1 MTLGG
6 RASTGD
12 SGMVPEGER
21 VRSRAA
27 SECGGAISGSAHR
40 ARSLGG
46 LTAEGERASSGGRAS
61 SELRMLGRSCR
72 RIGAAGGGV
81 AVTGVSGTVDFGF
94 GPPGAKPRRVDGG
107 GRASLVRRSGEFGAA
122 DARPK
127 LSTHRSGGGR
137 SGGHRC
143 ERHGR
148 FRVRPTGREASAG

>member
-1 MTLGG
+1 MESRALARRGVGSDGNAAGGDGKESVGSGTREWDLPLGG

-81 AVTGVSGTVDFGF
+81 AVTGVSGTVETASVTSAVLGVVDMSGRGGF
-94 GPPGAKPRRVDGG
+94 VRVATSERDG
-107 GRASLVRRSGEFGAA
+107 E
-122 DARPK
+122 
-127 LSTHRSGGGR
+127 
-137 SGGHRC
+137 
-143 ERHGR
+143 
-148 FRVRPTGREASAG
+148 